1 MLRSTDMYKSLFILS
16 LSVLSTG
23 AFAQSTPDTSAYTS
37 KQFEKIQL
45 LEQQLANL
53 SSSHHEVQEELAS
66 MLESYAALAKVVSL
80 TQESI
85 SETKDNVSS
94 ALLKADQNTRA
105 VELVSRQLVDFE
117 SGQQSMNAEL
127 EGGLEQVNEAI
138 ASVQEEVST
147 TEMLFQSKA
156 DSIES
161 ELTSQG
167 QSTAIGI
174 AMALVLLF
182 VVAFLLYKFTSSS
195 AAKTQRTV
203 ADDIEASKI
212 ALAEQLIDVDQKLVA
227 AISGASLNEGGAGD
241 HSLALKVAD
250 EVTRIDSNLAR
261 MDEGVKGHKQLSRS
275 VANVKSNL
283 QASGY
288 EVVEMLGK
296 PYNDGLIVEAEFTID
311 ESLSEGERIITR
323 VKKPE
328 VRFKGE
334 VIQVGKITVSQG

>member
-105 VELVSRQLVDFE
+105 VELVSRQLGEFE

-161 ELTSQG
+161 ELASQG

-195 AAKTQRTV
+195 AAKTQRNV

-250 EVTRIDSNLAR
+250 EVTRIESNLAR

-296 PYNDGLIVEAEFTID
+296 PYKDGLIVEAEFTID